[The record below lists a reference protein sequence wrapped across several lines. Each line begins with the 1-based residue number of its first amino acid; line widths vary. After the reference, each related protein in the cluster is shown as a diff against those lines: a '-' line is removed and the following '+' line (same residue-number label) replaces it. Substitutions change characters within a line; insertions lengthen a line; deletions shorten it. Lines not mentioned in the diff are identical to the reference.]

1 MKDDA
6 MKMNLQFFADGGTDG
21 AQAGTSGEAGA
32 GAANSA
38 EENLPTREEL
48 LEELAQARTEA
59 AQAKADRE
67 KYKNSVDDLTK
78 KNKNLTQAV
87 RERMSA
93 DEQAEAAKQEA
104 ENARNA
110 EVNDL
115 RKELAIMKNTAFW
128 SNKRVGMDEELA
140 RTMAE
145 EEASGNTESF
155 HENIAKYI
163 EAVRKSSFDEG
174 YQKYLKERPDV
185 AAGNGNVDKN
195 TVANEKAVASAK
207 RMGGVNE
214 NILKQYRR

>member
-1 MKDDA
+1 MRDDA

-21 AQAGTSGEAGA
+21 AQT
-32 GAANSA
+32 GAAGETGNSST

-110 EVNDL
+110 EVDDL
-115 RKELAIMKNTAFW
+115 KRELAIMKNTAFW
-128 SNKRVGMDEELA
+128 GNKKVGMDEELA
-140 RTMAE
+140 RKTAE
-145 EEASGNTESF
+145 EEATGSTETF
-155 HENIAKYI
+155 HEIIQNYI
-163 EAVRKSSFDEG
+163 ETVRKSSFDEG
-174 YQKYLKERPDV
+174 YQRQLKERPDV
-185 AAGNGNVDKN
+185 AAGNGNSDKN
-195 TVANEKAVASAK
+195 SAAIEMATASAK

-214 NILKQYRR
+214 KIINQYRR